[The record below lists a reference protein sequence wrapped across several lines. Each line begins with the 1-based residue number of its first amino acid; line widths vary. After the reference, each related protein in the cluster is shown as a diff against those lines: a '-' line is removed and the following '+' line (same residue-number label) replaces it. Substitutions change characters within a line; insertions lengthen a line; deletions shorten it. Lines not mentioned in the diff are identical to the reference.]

1 MRGRGGIL
9 NIHHQYMTEIETKI
23 TTILEKVRPYI
34 QTHGG
39 DVRLTSVTIP
49 TVTLTIDGACTHCP
63 LAELTYN
70 KVIRTLIL
78 EDVPEITSVMKS
90 KKQAN

>member
-1 MRGRGGIL
+1 MSE
-9 NIHHQYMTEIETKI
+9 TETKI
-23 TTILEKVRPYI
+23 ITILEKVRPYI

-39 DVRLTSVTIP
+39 DVRLTKIEDNV
-49 TVTLTIDGACTHCP
+49 VTLTIDGACTHCP

-78 EDVPEITSVMKS
+78 EDVPEITAVVVNGQLTM
-90 KKQAN
+90 N

>member
-1 MRGRGGIL
+1 M
-9 NIHHQYMTEIETKI
+9 NETEQKI
-23 TTILEKVRPYI
+23 ITILEKVRPYI

-39 DVRLTSVTIP
+39 DVRLTKVEGA
-49 TVTLTIDGACTHCP
+49 VATLTIDGACTHCP

-78 EDVPEITSVMKS
+78 EDVPEITTVVLDG
-90 KKQAN
+90 QYLPTE

>member
-1 MRGRGGIL
+1 
-9 NIHHQYMTEIETKI
+9 MTDTETKI
-23 TTILEKVRPYI
+23 VAILDKVRPYI

-39 DVRLTSVTIP
+39 DVRLTAIEGA

-70 KVIRTLIL
+70 KIIRTLIL
-78 EDVPEITSVMKS
+78 EDVPEITAVVVNGQLAM
-90 KKQAN
+90 N

>member
-1 MRGRGGIL
+1 M
-9 NIHHQYMTEIETKI
+9 NETETKI
-23 TTILEKVRPYI
+23 IAILEKVRPYI

-39 DVRLTSVTIP
+39 DVRLTKIEDNI
-49 TVTLTIDGACTHCP
+49 VTLTIDGTCTHCP

-78 EDVPEITSVMKS
+78 EDVPEITAVVVNG
-90 KKQAN
+90 QLTTN

>member
-1 MRGRGGIL
+1 MP
-9 NIHHQYMTEIETKI
+9 ETKEKII
-23 TTILEKVRPYI
+23 TIINKVRPYI

-39 DVRLTSVTIP
+39 DVRLLSVESETA
-49 TVTLTIDGACTHCP
+49 TFAIDGACTHCP

-78 EDVPEITSVMKS
+78 EDVPEIKTVTFIGQHLSS
-90 KKQAN
+90 E

>member
-1 MRGRGGIL
+1 MDD
-9 NIHHQYMTEIETKI
+9 TTAKI
-23 TTILEKVRPYI
+23 QRILEKVRPYI

-39 DVRLTSVTIP
+39 DVRLTRVEGSVA
-49 TVTLTIDGACTHCP
+49 TLHIDGACTHCP

-78 EDVPEITSVMKS
+78 EDAPEITTVVIDGHQLSYE
-90 KKQAN
+90 